1 MNQDL
6 GSVEPCAYGKHDV
19 AQIRKR
25 WLRRVQFKEPPAQ
38 RGGVGYAIRILDYR
52 RRGFPAAA
60 IYKIAAQ
67 SLAACNQAV
76 MAVRR
81 RQWRQEGKRLS
92 APTADTAANPD
103 PVMVLIMSLF
113 ASATVT
119 DDGILLADRAS
130 AQDDFRA
137 RLGPVGSEVALRR
150 RK

>member
-6 GSVEPCAYGKHDV
+6 GSVSHARM
-19 AQIRKR
+19 ASMMWRKYENGGSEESSSR
-25 WLRRVQFKEPPAQ
+25 NHRRNV
-38 RGGVGYAIRILDYR
+38 GGVGYAIRILDYR

-67 SLAACNQAV
+67 SVAACNQAV